1 VRLADIKA
9 HFGDTGQYLRNVRVI
24 LATKGIPEAELA
36 RRAGVHPSQLSRWIA
51 GKTYPDL
58 ESLLKID
65 EALESL

>member
-1 VRLADIKA
+1 MKLADIRA
-9 HFGDTGQYLRNVRVI
+9 HFGNPRAYLRNVRVI
-24 LATKGIPEAELA
+24 LATKSIPEAELA

-51 GKTYPDL
+51 GKTDPDL